1 MRSIISISLTGLE
14 NIGLRKI
21 LENIPMVILECI
33 DNFSIDSIDA
43 DKYDL
48 LITTPDVIIKHID
61 YFLPL
66 RSKTIVLTNGCA
78 ENRDSFRCVS
88 VNSDVEHYIETF
100 IEALEYNT
108 NRLGSNKLSNREI
121 EVLVELA
128 SGKTQKEIADSL
140 CISLTT
146 VISHRKNISAKLGIR
161 SISGLALYAAING
174 YIKN

>member
-21 LENIPMVILECI
+21 LENIPMVSLECI

-48 LITTPDVIIKHID
+48 LITTPNVIVKHID

-66 RSKTIVLTNGCA
+66 RSKTIVLTKGCV

-88 VNSDVEHYIETF
+88 VNSDVERYIETF

-108 NRLGSNKLSNREI
+108 NRFGSNKLSNREI

-128 SGKTQKEIADSL
+128 SGKTQKEIADCL